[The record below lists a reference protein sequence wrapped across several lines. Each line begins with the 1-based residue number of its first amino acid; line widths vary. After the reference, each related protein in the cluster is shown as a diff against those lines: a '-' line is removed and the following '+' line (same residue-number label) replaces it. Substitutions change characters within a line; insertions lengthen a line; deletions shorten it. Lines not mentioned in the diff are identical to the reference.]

1 MLSLTSLQEDVRP
14 EVQPILTE
22 RLKALNNMGAA
33 QIKVE
38 AYDVA
43 LKSLEAVLRCQ
54 PDNVKA
60 LFRKG
65 KVRAAEECSAWIPD
79 T

>member
-1 MLSLTSLQEDVRP
+1 M
-14 EVQPILTE
+14 QPILTE

-43 LKSLEAVLRCQ
+43 MKSLDAVLRCQ

-65 KVRAAEECSAWIPD
+65 KVRTSWVLVTDYLRIRKIKQAYRN
-79 T
+79 